1 MVLFPQIEG
10 EDGVAGLEE
19 CLKDDAR
26 GSDDVAETD
35 DGVIAVEEV
44 HRALADDGIEMQ
56 AAACGLVTP
65 IEEAVCEYAAL
76 EVLRER

>member
-1 MVLFPQIEG
+1 MVLFPQVEG

-26 GSDDVAETD
+26 GGDDVAETD
-35 DGVIAVEEV
+35 DGVIAVEEI
-44 HRALADDGIEMQ
+44 HRALADDSIEMQ
-56 AAACGLVTP
+56 TASCGLIAP